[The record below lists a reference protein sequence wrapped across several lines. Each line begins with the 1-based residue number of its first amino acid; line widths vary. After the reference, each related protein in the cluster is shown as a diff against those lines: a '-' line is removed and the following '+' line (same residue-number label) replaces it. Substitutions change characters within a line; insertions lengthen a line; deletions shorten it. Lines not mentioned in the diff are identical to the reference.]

1 MRDPMLLKNEKLSS
15 CKQTSRWSN
24 DKFDVAWEGFLFVK
38 GVKSGGDSISKFSKK
53 IIEKGIE
60 SACDCLSGVFGCILQ
75 DKRKNE
81 ICAFT
86 DNNGLFNLFYFLIF

>member
-1 MRDPMLLKNEKLSS
+1 M
-15 CKQTSRWSN
+15 
-24 DKFDVAWEGFLFVK
+24 AWEGFLFVK

-86 DNNGLFNLFYFLIF
+86 DNNGLFNLFYCNNPISISTPHSAL